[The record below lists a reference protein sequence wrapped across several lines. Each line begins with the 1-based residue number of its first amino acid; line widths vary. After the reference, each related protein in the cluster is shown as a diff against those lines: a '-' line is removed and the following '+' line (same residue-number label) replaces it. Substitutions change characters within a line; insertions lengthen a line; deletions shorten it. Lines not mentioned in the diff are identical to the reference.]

1 MEFTKS
7 LNNAVENSQITPKG
21 HIELLSPK
29 GSDYFNSPDGSSCK
43 SNAPLLLAEV
53 DNTRSFTFIAKV
65 FPEFVTMYDAGAL
78 FIYVDEVNW
87 QKFAYE
93 MDEEK
98 NTRIV
103 SVRTKGTS
111 DDNNHSIVIKE
122 GVYLK
127 ISSDTRQVGFYYSLD
142 KEIWNLARLS
152 QNDFPPRVYVGL
164 SSQSPAGNGNKTLFK
179 DISLT
184 DIPIRDFRMG
194 V

>member
-7 LNNAVENSQITPKG
+7 LNGATENSQVTPKG
-21 HIELLSPK
+21 HVELLSPK
-29 GSDYFNSPDGSSCK
+29 ESDFFNSPDGTSCK

-53 DNTRSFTFIAKV
+53 DNTQPFTFIAKV
-65 FPEFVTMYDAGAL
+65 FPSFVSIYDAGAL

-93 MDEEK
+93 MDEGK

-111 DDNNHSIVIKE
+111 DDNNHSIIIQE

-127 ISSDTRQVGFYYSLD
+127 ISSDTKQIGLYYSLD

-152 QNDFPPRVYVGL
+152 QNDFPPRIYVGL
-164 SSQSPAGNGNKTLFK
+164 SSQSPTGEGSRTVFK
-179 DISLT
+179 DITLT
-184 DIPIRDFRMG
+184 DIPIKDFRMG